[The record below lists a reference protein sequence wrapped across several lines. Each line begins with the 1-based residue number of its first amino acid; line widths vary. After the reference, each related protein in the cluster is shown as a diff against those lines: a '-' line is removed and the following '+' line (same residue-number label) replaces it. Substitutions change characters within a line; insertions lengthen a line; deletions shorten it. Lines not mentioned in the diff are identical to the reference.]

1 MLIYHLTKYSDNYSK
16 TCGSLWQY
24 HRDEPQFDNNGAIAD
39 FPADNNN
46 STSFKFQTKIAGR
59 KRNDGTKNV
68 NVRVPLKYL
77 SNFWRTFEM
86 PLINCEFNLILTCSA
101 TCFIID
107 APIAN
112 NIPTFTITDTK
123 LCVPVVTLSTQD
135 NEKLL
140 QELKSGSKRIINWKK
155 CELKVIVEQQNQY
168 FDFLINPS
176 FQGVNRFFV
185 LSFENNGGRTS
196 YTRYYLPLGEIK
208 DYNVMIDGQHFC
220 NQPAK
225 NYLITYENI

>member
-1 MLIYHLTKYSDNYSK
+1 
-16 TCGSLWQY
+16 
-24 HRDEPQFDNNGAIAD
+24 
-39 FPADNNN
+39 
-46 STSFKFQTKIAGR
+46 
-59 KRNDGTKNV
+59 
-68 NVRVPLKYL
+68 
-77 SNFWRTFEM
+77 M

-112 NIPTFTITDTK
+112 HIPTFTITDTK
-123 LCVPVVTLSTQD
+123 LYVPVVTLSTQD

-225 NYLITYENI
+225 NYLITYENIWKIENGQGDDYKMIAIGLSEQQALDADPKAIQKINFTVNLNWDGNKTMFFITEKAKETILDSSQGTVKAL